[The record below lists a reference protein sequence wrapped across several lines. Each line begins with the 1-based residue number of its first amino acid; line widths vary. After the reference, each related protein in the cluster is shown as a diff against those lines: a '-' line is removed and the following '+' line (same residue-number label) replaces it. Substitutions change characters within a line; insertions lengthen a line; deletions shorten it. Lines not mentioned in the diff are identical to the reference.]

1 MATKQ
6 KYEVVLVFTPKTGE
20 KPVEAVAEQLKK
32 FGWKDG
38 KMEHLGAKPLVY
50 TIAGQNKGDFWIFKV
65 DGKEGVNFAEINLYL
80 NRNTDVIRY
89 LVLKK

>member
-6 KYEVVLVFTPKTGE
+6 KYEIVLEFSPKAEEKVVG
-20 KPVEAVAEQLKK
+20 AVAEQFKK

-38 KMEHLGAKPLVY
+38 KMEHLGVKLLAYP
-50 TIAGQNKGDFWIFKV
+50 IAEQMKADFWVFEVSGKAEVTFK
-65 DGKEGVNFAEINLYL
+65 EINLYL
-80 NRNTDVIRY
+80 NRNTDIIRY